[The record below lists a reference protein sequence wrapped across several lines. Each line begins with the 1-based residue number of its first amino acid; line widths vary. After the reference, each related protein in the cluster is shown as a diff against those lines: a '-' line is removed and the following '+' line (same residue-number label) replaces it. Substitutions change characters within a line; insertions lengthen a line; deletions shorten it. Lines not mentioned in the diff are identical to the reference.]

1 MQFVYHPQSGQD
13 ILVVQSEIYNYIFKV
28 RRHKKGEV
36 IAFRNMEDGYL
47 YFYRIDAVDRR
58 KATLILVG
66 KEYKEVVPK
75 KFFHLLWCVVDPKTI
90 EKTLPMLNELG
101 VGKISFVYCARSQ
114 KNFRLNF
121 DKFQKIVINSSQQC
135 GRSRLLELEIVQ
147 DLKEALEKYTDIVL
161 IDFSE
166 DLLSCSDRIQR
177 ALIGPEGG
185 MTPKERERFTQ
196 VKGLDTPM
204 ILRSETAA
212 VSVSAKAMV

>member
-47 YFYRIDAVDRR
+47 YFYRIDGVDRR
-58 KATLILVG
+58 KATLILTG

-114 KNFRLNF
+114 KNFRLNL

-135 GRSRLLELEIVQ
+135 GRSRLLELEILQ

-177 ALIGPEGG
+177 VLIGPEGG

-204 ILRSETAA
+204 ILRSGTAA